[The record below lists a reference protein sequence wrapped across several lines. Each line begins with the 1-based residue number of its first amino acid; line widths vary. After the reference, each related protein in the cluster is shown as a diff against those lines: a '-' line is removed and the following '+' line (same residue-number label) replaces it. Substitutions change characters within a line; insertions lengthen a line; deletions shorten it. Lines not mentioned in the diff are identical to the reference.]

1 MILYIC
7 RHAWAEGLH
16 SSQAASDRERPLT
29 SRGRRRYASV
39 IEKLVERDFAPGLI
53 ATSPLVRCRQ
63 TAELIAQGV
72 PGRPETM
79 QLDALA
85 PGAYLDEL
93 IRWTGQQAYPQVAW
107 VGHMPDVAGMTAA
120 LSRDRSGSIF
130 FAQGSIAALRFEE
143 SPQLGQGELMWL
155 LSAEDLG
162 C

>member
-7 RHAWAEGLH
+7 RHAWAAGLH
-16 SSQAASDRERPLT
+16 NTQATCDGERELSSQ
-29 SRGRRRYASV
+29 GRRRYADV
-39 IEKLVERDFAPGLI
+39 VEKLIPRDFAPGLI

-63 TAELIAQGV
+63 TGELIARGISGQ
-72 PGRPETM
+72 PETM

-93 IRWTGQQAYPQVAW
+93 IRWTGQQTYPQVAW
-107 VGHMPDVAGMTAA
+107 VGHMPDVAGMTVA
-120 LSRDRSGSIF
+120 LTRDRSGSVF
-130 FAQGSIAALRFEE
+130 FAQGSIAALRFDE
-143 SPQLGQGELMWL
+143 SPQLGGGELLWL

>member
-7 RHAWAEGLH
+7 RHAWAEG
-16 SSQAASDRERPLT
+16 SQATSDGDRQLT
-29 SRGRRRYASV
+29 KEGRQRYASV
-39 IEKLVERDFAPGLI
+39 VEKLLARDFAPGLI

-93 IRWTGQQAYPQVAW
+93 IQWTGRQAHAQVAW
-107 VGHMPDVAGMTAA
+107 VGHMPDVAGMTVA

-130 FAQGSIAALRFEE
+130 FSQGSIAALRFDEA
-143 SPQLGQGELMWL
+143 PQLGAGELLWL